1 MTKQRLGTNLNALLN
16 YTKLTKTNSSA
27 LNAHKES
34 PVNINKEYQ
43 KLPIETVVRGS
54 SQPRNEI
61 TAESL
66 EELTLSIKQQGIL
79 QPIVVRP
86 TKNKNYEIIAG
97 ERRWRA
103 AQLAGLDDIPAIIKK
118 VSDETAVALALIE
131 NIQRENLNPIEEAV
145 SLLRLQK
152 EFKLTQKEVAET
164 VGKSRVAITNTLRL
178 LSLHDEVKKMLE
190 CGEIN
195 TGHARALIPLSVDEQ
210 LYIAEMIITKGLSV
224 RQTEILATQLKEKQ
238 QIPNKKVRAKN
249 NPDIIR
255 LENELSEKVGAHVQ
269 LKTSSKSKGKLI
281 ISYNSLDELDG
292 ILAHIK

>member
-16 YTKLTKTNSSA
+16 YTQFAKKNSSA
-27 LNAHKES
+27 LTAHKDS
-34 PVNINKEYQ
+34 SINTHNEYQ
-43 KLPIETVVRGS
+43 KLPIEIVVPGS

-61 TAESL
+61 STESL
-66 EELTLSIKQQGIL
+66 EELAASIKQQGVL

-103 AQLAGLDDIPAIIKK
+103 AQLAGLDNIPAIIKK
-118 VSDETAVALALIE
+118 ASDETAIALALIE

-152 EFKLTQKEVAET
+152 EFSLTQKEIAET
-164 VGKSRVAITNTLRL
+164 VGKSRVAITNALRL
-178 LSLHDEVKKMLE
+178 LSLHGEVKKMLE

-195 TGHARALIPLSVDEQ
+195 TGHARALIPLSPDEQ

-224 RQTEILATQLKEKQ
+224 RQTENLATKLKEQ
-238 QIPNKKVRAKN
+238 QLVNKKVQTKN

-255 LENELSEKVGAHVQ
+255 LENELSAKIGAEVQ